1 MNKQSRR
8 KENQRVKD
16 NSLHDRV
23 QGNWKQ
29 LHGTVRHQWGK
40 LTHNDV
46 EEIKGDVEVLTGKI
60 QVRYGVTKEEAK
72 KTDPPVGQRIPG
84 TSKGTCE
91 KRQSGEL
98 AYQGTSS

>member
-8 KENQRVKD
+8 KENQKVKD

-46 EEIKGDVEVLTGKI
+46 EEIKGDVEVMAGKI
-60 QVRYGVTKEEAK
+60 QVRYGVTKSEAK
-72 KTDPPVGQRIPG
+72 KQIHQWASEFQAHQKEHSNSNT
-84 TSKGTCE
+84 
-91 KRQSGEL
+91 
-98 AYQGTSS
+98 